1 METISFILGV
11 AAVITLLVIVVT
23 FMNYVTIK
31 NLGQDVNNLKGINEE
46 IILNLDKSEQKLLDY
61 SNILDNN
68 IRQDLEALYRHID
81 SRVDKLEEKTKNE
94 LNNLTQSKPLK
105 FFK

>member
-31 NLGQDVNNLKGINEE
+31 NLRQDINNLQEIDEE
-46 IILNLDKSEQKLLDY
+46 IILNLDKSEQKLLEY

-81 SRVDKLEEKTKNE
+81 SRVDKLEEKTKKE
-94 LNNLTQSKPLK
+94 LNNLTQSKPN
-105 FFK
+105 